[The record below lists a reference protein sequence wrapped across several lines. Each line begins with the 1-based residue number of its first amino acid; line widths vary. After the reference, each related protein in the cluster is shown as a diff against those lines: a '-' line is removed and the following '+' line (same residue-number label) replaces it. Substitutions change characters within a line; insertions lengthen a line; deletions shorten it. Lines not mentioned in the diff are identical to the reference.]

1 MPQSLI
7 TIFLPMVQ
15 LWLITAPDDFS
26 AEFDDIEEMFRRG
39 LTRLILQKR
48 GRTGAPH
55 ASEADYER
63 WLLGLPMEF
72 RDRIWVS
79 GTPDLAQRL
88 EVRGCLCDSPHL
100 AGEIPPSWYR
110 IDTVARCNAPE
121 EIAKQPPWVSGAL
134 IGPVFQPMSTFELVS
149 CIDLSGLKT
158 DENSLNPAKIPL
170 ILSGGLDP
178 DNLESIRHIAPAGI
192 ATLGGIWNYADPINA
207 FIKMKR
213 AVDALA

>member
-1 MPQSLI
+1 MLH
-7 TIFLPMVQ
+7 

-48 GRTGAPH
+48 GRMGTPNAT
-55 ASEADYER
+55 EADYER

-88 EVRGCLCDSPHL
+88 EVRGCLCDSNRL
-100 AGEIPPSWYR
+100 MGEIPPSWYR
-110 IDTVARCNAPE
+110 IDTVARCSTPE
-121 EIAKQPPWVSGAL
+121 EMAKLPPWVSGAL
-134 IGPVFQPMSTFELVS
+134 IGPVFQPMSAFEPVS
-149 CIDLSGLKT
+149 CIDLSSLKSS
-158 DENSLNPAKIPL
+158 ENSLNPTKIPL
-170 ILSGGLDP
+170 ILSGGLEP
-178 DNLESIRHIAPAGI
+178 ENLGSIRDIALAGV

-213 AVDALA
+213 AVDALV

>member
-1 MPQSLI
+1 
-7 TIFLPMVQ
+7 MVQ

-26 AEFDDIEEMFRRG
+26 AEFDDIEQMFSRG
-39 LTRLILQKR
+39 LSRLILQKR
-48 GRTGAPH
+48 GRNGAPY
-55 ASEADYER
+55 ASESEYER

-79 GTPDLAQRL
+79 GTPDMAERL
-88 EVRGCLCDSPHL
+88 EVRGCLCDAGRL
-100 AGEIPPSWYR
+100 AGDIPPSWYR
-110 IDTVARCNAPE
+110 INTVAACKSVE
-121 EIAKQPPWVSGAL
+121 EITKLPPWVAGAL
-134 IGPVFQPMSTFELVS
+134 LGPVFQPMSAFEPVP

>member
-1 MPQSLI
+1 
-7 TIFLPMVQ
+7 MVQ

-48 GRTGAPH
+48 GRTGTPNAT
-55 ASEADYER
+55 EADYER
-63 WLLGLPMEF
+63 WLLGLPMEC
-72 RDRIWVS
+72 RDRIWVR
-79 GTPDLAQRL
+79 GTPDMAERL
-88 EVRGCLCDSPHL
+88 EVRGCLCDAGRL
-100 AGEIPPSWYR
+100 AGDIPPSWYR
-110 IDTVARCNAPE
+110 INTVAACKSVE
-121 EIAKQPPWVSGAL
+121 EITKLPPWVSGAL
-134 IGPVFQPMSTFELVS
+134 IGPVFQPMSAFEPVP

-178 DNLESIRHIAPAGI
+178 DNLEPIRHIAPAGI

>member
-1 MPQSLI
+1 
-7 TIFLPMVQ
+7 MVQ

-48 GRTGAPH
+48 GRMGTPNAT
-55 ASEADYER
+55 EAEYER
-63 WLLGLPMEF
+63 WLLGLPMEY

-88 EVRGCLCDSPHL
+88 EVRGCLCDSSRL
-100 AGEIPPSWYR
+100 MGEIPPSWYR

-121 EIAKQPPWVSGAL
+121 EMAKLPPWVSGAL
-134 IGPVFQPMSTFELVS
+134 IGPVFQPMSVFEPVS
-149 CIDLSGLKT
+149 CIELSSLNFSESG
-158 DENSLNPAKIPL
+158 LNPAKIPL
-170 ILSGGLDP
+170 ILSGGLEP
-178 DNLESIRHIAPAGI
+178 ENLDAIRDIAPAGI

-213 AVDALA
+213 AVDSIL

>member
-1 MPQSLI
+1 
-7 TIFLPMVQ
+7 MVH

-48 GRTGAPH
+48 GRAGTQNAT
-55 ASEADYER
+55 EADYER

-72 RDRIWVS
+72 RDRIWIS
-79 GTPDLAQRL
+79 GTPDLAERL
-88 EVRGCLCDSPHL
+88 EVRGCLCDCSRL
-100 AGEIPPSWYR
+100 TGEIPPSWYR

-121 EIAKQPPWVSGAL
+121 DIAKLPPWVSGAL
-134 IGPVFQPMSTFELVS
+134 IGPVFQPMSALENVS
-149 CIDLSGLKT
+149 CIDLTSLKSN
-158 DENSLNPAKIPL
+158 ENGLNPAKIPL

-178 DNLESIRHIAPAGI
+178 DNLGSIQDVSPAGI

-207 FIKMKR
+207 FIKFQR
-213 AVDALA
+213 ALNSFK

>member
-1 MPQSLI
+1 
-7 TIFLPMVQ
+7 MVQ

-48 GRTGAPH
+48 GRMGTPNAT
-55 ASEADYER
+55 EADYER

-88 EVRGCLCDSPHL
+88 EVRGCLCDSNRL
-100 AGEIPPSWYR
+100 MGEIPPSWYR
-110 IDTVARCNAPE
+110 IDTVARCSTPE
-121 EIAKQPPWVSGAL
+121 EMAKLPPWVSGAL
-134 IGPVFQPMSTFELVS
+134 IGPVFQPMSAFEPVS
-149 CIDLSGLKT
+149 CIDLSSLKSS
-158 DENSLNPAKIPL
+158 ENSLNPTKLPL
-170 ILSGGLDP
+170 ILSGGLEP
-178 DNLESIRHIAPAGI
+178 ENLGSIRDIALAGV

-213 AVDALA
+213 AVDALV

>member
-88 EVRGCLCDSPHL
+88 EVRGCICDSQRL
-100 AGEIPPSWYR
+100 TEEIPSSWYR
-110 IDTVARCNAPE
+110 IDTVARCNMSE
-121 EIAKQPPWVSGAL
+121 DIAELPPWVSGVL
-134 IGPVFQPMSTFELVS
+134 IGPVFQPMSAVESVS
-149 CIDLSGLKT
+149 CIDLSSLKSG
-158 DENSLNPAKIPL
+158 ENDLNSAKIPI
-170 ILSGGLDP
+170 ILSGGLEP
-178 DNLESIRHIAPAGI
+178 ENLDAIRHVVPAGI

>member
-1 MPQSLI
+1 
-7 TIFLPMVQ
+7 MVQ

-48 GRTGAPH
+48 GRMGTPNAT
-55 ASEADYER
+55 EADYER

-88 EVRGCLCDSPHL
+88 EVRGCLCDSNRL
-100 AGEIPPSWYR
+100 MGEIPPSWYR
-110 IDTVARCNAPE
+110 IDTVARCSTPE
-121 EIAKQPPWVSGAL
+121 EMAKLPPWVSGAL
-134 IGPVFQPMSTFELVS
+134 IGPVFQPMSAFEPVS
-149 CIDLSGLKT
+149 CIDLSSLKSS
-158 DENSLNPAKIPL
+158 ENSLNPAKIPL
-170 ILSGGLDP
+170 ILSGGLEP
-178 DNLESIRHIAPAGI
+178 ENLGSIRDIAPVGV

-213 AVDALA
+213 AVDALV

>member
-1 MPQSLI
+1 
-7 TIFLPMVQ
+7 MVQ

-48 GRTGAPH
+48 GRMGTPS

-79 GTPDLAQRL
+79 GTPDMAERL
-88 EVRGCLCDSPHL
+88 EVRGCLCDSSRL
-100 AGEIPPSWYR
+100 MGEIPPSWYR
-110 IDTVARCNAPE
+110 INTVARCNKLE
-121 EIAKQPPWVSGAL
+121 EIAKLPPWVSGAL
-134 IGPVFQPMSTFELVS
+134 IGPVFQPMSAFETAL
-149 CIDLSGLKT
+149 CIDLSSLKSG
-158 DENSLNPAKIPL
+158 EKSLNPAKIPL
-170 ILSGGLDP
+170 ILSGGLEP
-178 DNLESIRHIAPAGI
+178 ENLDTIRDISPAGV

-213 AVDALA
+213 AVDAFI

>member
-1 MPQSLI
+1 
-7 TIFLPMVQ
+7 MVQ

-26 AEFDDIEEMFRRG
+26 AEFDDIEQMFSRG
-39 LTRLILQKR
+39 LSRLILQKR
-48 GRTGAPH
+48 GRNCAPY
-55 ASEADYER
+55 ASESEYER
-63 WLLGLPMEF
+63 WLLGLPMEC
-72 RDRIWVS
+72 RDRIWVR
-79 GTPDLAQRL
+79 GTPDMAERL
-88 EVRGCLCDSPHL
+88 EVRGCLCDSPRL
-100 AGEIPPSWYR
+100 MGEISPSWYR
-110 IDTVARCNAPE
+110 VDTVARCNASE
-121 EIAKQPPWVSGAL
+121 EIAKLPPWVSGAL
-134 IGPVFQPMSTFELVS
+134 IGPVFQPMSAFEPVP

>member
-1 MPQSLI
+1 
-7 TIFLPMVQ
+7 MVQ

-48 GRTGAPH
+48 GRMGTPNAT
-55 ASEADYER
+55 EADYER

-88 EVRGCLCDSPHL
+88 EVRGCLCDSNRL
-100 AGEIPPSWYR
+100 MGEIPPSWYR
-110 IDTVARCNAPE
+110 IDTVARCSTPE
-121 EIAKQPPWVSGAL
+121 EMAKLPPWVSGAL
-134 IGPVFQPMSTFELVS
+134 IGPVFQPMSAFEPVS
-149 CIDLSGLKT
+149 CIDLSSLKSS
-158 DENSLNPAKIPL
+158 ENSLNPTKIPL
-170 ILSGGLDP
+170 ILSGGLEP
-178 DNLESIRHIAPAGI
+178 ENLGSIRDIALAGV

-213 AVDALA
+213 AVDALV

>member
-1 MPQSLI
+1 MLH
-7 TIFLPMVQ
+7 

-26 AEFDDIEEMFRRG
+26 AEFDDIEQMFSRG
-39 LTRLILQKR
+39 LSRLVLQKR
-48 GRTGAPH
+48 GRNGAAQ
-55 ASEADYER
+55 ASEAEYER
-63 WLLGLPMEF
+63 WLLGLPMEC

-88 EVRGCLCDSPHL
+88 EVRGCLCDSSRL
-100 AGEIPPSWYR
+100 MGEIPPSWYR

-121 EIAKQPPWVSGAL
+121 EIAKLPPWVSGAL
-134 IGPVFQPMSTFELVS
+134 IGPVFQPMSAFEPVS

-170 ILSGGLDP
+170 ILSGGLEP
-178 DNLESIRHIAPAGI
+178 ENLDAIRDIAPAGI

-213 AVDALA
+213 AVDALT